1 MKGYTIEGEYLYPVR
16 MYMERLYIPR
26 PRLRRPR
33 RKYLTDSDGSR
44 LPVIRM

>member
-16 MYMERLYIPR
+16 MYMERLHIPR

-44 LPVIRM
+44 LPVIWM